1 MSKPQFDINSSKIEN
16 ETTDWFFRIF

>member
-1 MSKPQFDINSSKIEN
+1 MSKPQFDINSGKIEN